1 MTDTAI
7 QKIADFASDL
17 AFDSIPEAVR
27 HDCTR
32 RVIDTLGCALAAY
45 HETPCTIARD
55 LALRVS
61 VADGAYILGTIARTL
76 PELAAFAN
84 GAMARYLDGN
94 DAYPGGGGHPS
105 DTLPAL
111 LAAANLCASDGRSFV
126 TAMTVAYET
135 FYALRRAACMRDHG
149 MDHVFYTAVGSAVGA
164 ARLMGLDNA
173 ACRNAVALAV
183 TPNIAL
189 HATRRGELSMWK
201 ACAAANAARNGMF
214 AALLA
219 SKGLTGPALAI
230 EGSHGLRELVGEFD
244 FPDLPTAGAP
254 FRVTEAQMKPF
265 LSESHSHAP
274 ITAALELHAKVAA
287 DDIEAVR
294 IRTYWFAW
302 HEIGSE
308 PEKWRPTTRETADHS
323 MAYIVAAVLTHGYF
337 DDNLFS
343 AERLQDQ
350 RVLALAD
357 RITIEED
364 PDLTRQFPEKFACRI
379 EITTRSGET
388 LSAAVDHPRGHYKN
402 PMSDD
407 EVGAKY
413 RTLAGRVLPQQQVEQ
428 SLEWLWRLEEAE
440 SFEPL
445 FRMLVIDTARTQ
457 QAKPH

>member
-1 MTDTAI
+1 
-7 QKIADFASDL
+7 
-17 AFDSIPEAVR
+17 
-27 HDCTR
+27 
-32 RVIDTLGCALAAY
+32 
-45 HETPCTIARD
+45 
-55 LALRVS
+55 
-61 VADGAYILGTIARTL
+61 
-76 PELAAFAN
+76 
-84 GAMARYLDGN
+84 
-94 DAYPGGGGHPS
+94 
-105 DTLPAL
+105 
-111 LAAANLCASDGRSFV
+111 
-126 TAMTVAYET
+126 
-135 FYALRRAACMRDHG
+135 
-149 MDHVFYTAVGSAVGA
+149 VFYTAVGSAVGA
-164 ARLMGLDNA
+164 ARLMALDKVR
-173 ACRNAVALAV
+173 CRNAIALAV

-219 SKGLTGPALAI
+219 SKGMTGPGLAI

-244 FPDLPTAGAP
+244 FPDLPSAGAP

-274 ITAALELHAKVAA
+274 IYAALELHRQVAA
-287 DDIEAVR
+287 EDIETIR

-343 AERLQDQ
+343 PERLQDQ

-357 RITIEED
+357 RITIDED
-364 PDLTRQFPEKFACRI
+364 PELTRQFPEKFACRV
-379 EITTRSGET
+379 ELRTRNGKT
-388 LSAAVDHPRGHYKN
+388 LTAAVDYPRGHYKN

-413 RTLAGRVLPQQQVEQ
+413 RTLAGRVLSQQQVAQ
-428 SLEWLWRLEEAE
+428 SLDWLWKLEHAQ
-440 SFEPL
+440 SFDPL
-445 FRMLVIDTARTQ
+445 FRMVVVDAARR
-457 QAKPH
+457 A